1 MTHQIGV
8 RADRPASVTSSQL
21 ATAERLWQL
30 AGLRPVSGY
39 GTALLAIGVASDPT
53 LADMLPSVDF
63 DDADSVTAAVEALL
77 EWRQRTF
84 G

>member
-1 MTHQIGV
+1 MTPQIDV
-8 RADRPASVTSSQL
+8 RPGSLTGSQL
-21 ATAERLWQL
+21 AAAERLWQL
-30 AGLRPVSGY
+30 AGLPPVSGY

-53 LADMLPSVDF
+53 LADMLPFVQF
-63 DDADSVTAAVEALL
+63 DDPDSVTAAVEALL